1 MGLIKN
7 YTNQFYHGERII
19 SSTIGNVMESIDDNE
34 LFGVEE
40 EDDNLVETI
49 NDIEED
55 FVRKPEQFNQLLNDA
70 EKPLYPCCKKV
81 TKM

>member
-1 MGLIKN
+1 
-7 YTNQFYHGERII
+7 
-19 SSTIGNVMESIDDNE
+19 MESIDDNE

-49 NDIEED
+49 NDTKED
-55 FVRKPEQFNQLLNDA
+55 FVRKLEQFNQLLNDA

>member
-19 SSTIGNVMESIDDNE
+19 SSTTDNVMESIDDNK

-40 EDDNLVETI
+40 EDDCNDPKFTKTFITNLVKTRVI
-49 NDIEED
+49 
-55 FVRKPEQFNQLLNDA
+55 FFF
-70 EKPLYPCCKKV
+70 
-81 TKM
+81 